1 MNNKRELNKL
11 AENHFD
17 VVIVGAGSMGMA
29 AGYYLSKL
37 GVKTLMIDS
46 YDPPHS
52 IGSHHGETRIIR
64 HAYGEGRS
72 YVPLTLRAQQ
82 LWHELQLEAGKELFL
97 NTGVVS
103 IGDEESSFLK
113 EIMESAK
120 EFNLPIT
127 YLNSEEIHTRWPG
140 LHLPANFVGCLE
152 KSSGVLLVEECI
164 RAYRNLALQNGARLI
179 ANTDV
184 VSIVQNGDR
193 AVVHTKDNE
202 YHAEKVIVC
211 AGAWTGKLLSELNLP
226 IEPTRKTV
234 AWFEDEQ
241 HQYGYKNFPAFVFQL
256 EDSAFYGFPNFG
268 KGIKVG
274 RHDGGQKMDP
284 DLMNQEFGTQPEDE
298 GDLARFVQSYFP
310 SASKT
315 ASHGHVCIY
324 SMTPDEDFI
333 IDVHPQMPNV
343 FIAAGFSGHGFKFSS
358 VVGEILSEMVT
369 EGKTKHDISAF
380 SLARF

>member
-1 MNNKRELNKL
+1 M
-11 AENHFD
+11 NHFD

-82 LWHELQLEAGKELFL
+82 LWNELQFEAGKELFL

-103 IGDEESSFLK
+103 IGDADSSFLK

-120 EFNLPIT
+120 EFSLPII
-127 YLNSEEIHTRWPG
+127 YLNSDEIHTRWPG
-140 LHLPANFVGCLE
+140 LRLPANFVGCLE
-152 KSSGVLLVEECI
+152 TSSGVLLVEECI
-164 RAYRNLALQNGARLI
+164 RAFRDLAIQNGARLI

-184 VSIVQNGDR
+184 VEIVQHGDR
-193 AVVHTKDNE
+193 AVVHTKKTQ

-211 AGAWTGKLLSELNLP
+211 AGAWTGKLLAELNLP

-234 AWFEDEQ
+234 AWFADEQ
-241 HQYGYKNFPAFVFQL
+241 KQYSHQNFPAFVFQL
-256 EDSAFYGFPNFG
+256 EDSAFYGFPDFG

-274 RHDGGQKMDP
+274 RHDSGQKVDP
-284 DLMNQEFGTQPEDE
+284 DKMDRKFGSQQEDE
-298 GDLARFVQSYFP
+298 GDLSRFVQSYFP

-315 ASHGHVCIY
+315 ASKGQVCMY

-333 IDVHPQMPNV
+333 IDVHPQMPSV
-343 FIAAGFSGHGFKFSS
+343 VIAAGFSGHGFKFSS

-369 EGKTKHDISAF
+369 EGKTKHDISEF
-380 SLARF
+380 SLARFL